1 MLWLFAQQIVNGL
14 VMGSVYALLAL
25 GLTISF
31 GIARVI
37 NFAHGELYMLGA
49 FFTYVAAA
57 RVGYL
62 PAVGVSILGMV
73 VVGLLFN
80 QLVLKPLRKGHSS
93 LWAPF
98 LATLAVSLVLQNLA
112 MAVFGPDP
120 YLLSSPFAYNPVVIA
135 GLVVTKQDLLIAAV
149 SLGATALLTLFIRKG
164 RYGMAMR
171 AVARDRQTAALMGI
185 DIERVYMLTFALS
198 AVLAGLSGALVA
210 PKAMVDPFIGRMAL
224 LKGLSVVILGGLGNI
239 GGAIAGGL
247 LLGVSEALGA
257 GFVSAAYKD
266 AVGYAL
272 MILVLLFRPEGIL
285 GRKMRRA

>member
-62 PAVGVSILGMV
+62 QAVGVSILGMV

>member
-1 MLWLFAQQIVNGL
+1 
-14 VMGSVYALLAL
+14 
-25 GLTISF
+25 
-31 GIARVI
+31 
-37 NFAHGELYMLGA
+37 
-49 FFTYVAAA
+49 
-57 RVGYL
+57 
-62 PAVGVSILGMV
+62 
-73 VVGLLFN
+73 
-80 QLVLKPLRKGHSS
+80 
-93 LWAPF
+93 
-98 LATLAVSLVLQNLA
+98 
-112 MAVFGPDP
+112 
-120 YLLSSPFAYNPVVIA
+120 
-135 GLVVTKQDLLIAAV
+135 LVVTKQDLLIAAV